1 MKYLF
6 SIVIIL
12 LCSGLQAQQ
21 DFLLTNFSSNSLF
34 INPAIAGSNGY
45 KQGTLFFNY
54 RDQWMGL
61 DGSPRT
67 MMVGGEYNLFNDR
80 IGLGGSVS
88 RESIGIDNR
97 IDLISNIAY
106 RLPLERKNEYLSF
119 GLRVGSH
126 IFSSEFS
133 SVSYNDSQDLI
144 YDSQNDQFHVLTIGT
159 GLYYKIKNSYIG
171 LSVPSI
177 VAVSQSTAPFRT
189 RHFYLHAGTKL
200 YFNDYND
207 FALEPA
213 ILLKYEFAVPI
224 QYSIGAKLWLVSKFG
239 VGALY
244 RSSDGFAV
252 SSHLKIS
259 DFLDLGASYDV
270 NTSELNQGNIGSIE
284 VYVGYKINNDDA
296 DPFR

>member
-6 SIVIIL
+6 SIVIIFF
-12 LCSGLQAQQ
+12 CIELQAQQ

-34 INPAIAGSNGY
+34 INPAIAGSSGY

-80 IGLGGSVS
+80 IGLGGSIS

-97 IDLISNIAY
+97 FDFLSNVAY
-106 RLPLERKNEYLSF
+106 RLPLQRDNEYLSF
-119 GLRVGSH
+119 GLRVAAH
-126 IFSSEFS
+126 FFSSELTAIR
-133 SVSYNDSQDLI
+133 YTDSQDLI
-144 YDSQNDQFHVLTIGT
+144 YDGQNDQFSVFSVGT
-159 GLYYKIKNSYIG
+159 GVYYTIKNSYIG

-177 VAVSQSTAPFRT
+177 VAVSKSTALFRT
-189 RHFYLHAGTKL
+189 RHFYLNAGSKL

-213 ILLKYEFAVPI
+213 VLLKYEFAAPI
-224 QYSIGAKLWLVSKFG
+224 QYSLGAKLWLVSQFG

-244 RSSDGFAV
+244 RSGDGFAV
-252 SSHLKIS
+252 SCHVNLNDS
-259 DFLDLGASYDV
+259 LDLGTSYDF
-270 NTSELNQGNIGSIE
+270 NTSELNQGNIGSVEIF
-284 VYVGYKINNDDA
+284 VGYKINNDDA